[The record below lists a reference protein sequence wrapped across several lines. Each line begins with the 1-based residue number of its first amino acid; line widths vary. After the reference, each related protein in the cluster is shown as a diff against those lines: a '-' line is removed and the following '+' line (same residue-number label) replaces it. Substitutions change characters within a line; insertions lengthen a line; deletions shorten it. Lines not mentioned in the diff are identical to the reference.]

1 MRDALNDFGSVSQG
15 TGTLNFPNVLDFGPI
30 DSRARMQ
37 SNRTGEQHDST
48 VVFQI
53 DKDLTVAFTSIKLQ
67 HSDDNS
73 TFTDL
78 FIAPVP
84 FAATAKAGARI
95 VFKFPLEHKRYVQA
109 AAVSGTLTPAAGNPN
124 VSAWLEPG
132 PSLS

>member
-1 MRDALNDFGSVSQG
+1 MRDALNDFGSVSQT

-30 DSRARMQ
+30 DARAPMQ
-37 SNRTGEQHDST
+37 SNRTGEQHDCT
-48 VVFQI
+48 AVFQI
-53 DKDLTVAFTSIKLQ
+53 DTDLTVAFTAIKLQ

-84 FAATAKAGARI
+84 FAATAKAGDRI
-95 VFKFPLEHKRYVQA
+95 VFKFPLEHKRYVRA
-109 AAVSGTLTPAAGNPN
+109 AAVSGTLAASPSNPA